1 MTVVFKWVAG
11 LLVLGVVSGFVW
23 ILLANPAEWEVT
35 DNGIILTED
44 GSKGRF
50 GVIVTFVLIG
60 IVVAFLWGLIAG
72 LRLHAVGWLLVP
84 VFAIAAVLAGVLA
97 WRIGV
102 AFGPPDPASVT
113 GASMGD
119 KLPQRLAV
127 DAVTPFLIWPIF
139 ALLGLLFATY
149 STGNADAK
157 GASHRDEIV
166 GS

>member
-1 MTVVFKWVAG
+1 MTATVKWVAG
-11 LLVLGVVSGFVW
+11 LLLLGVAAGFVW
-23 ILLANPAEWEVT
+23 LLLANPAEWEVT

-44 GSKGRF
+44 GAKGRF

-72 LRLHAVGWLLVP
+72 WRLRAVGWLLVP
-84 VFAIAAVLAGVLA
+84 VFAITAILAGVLA

-113 GASMGD
+113 DASIGD
-119 KLPQRLAV
+119 KLPQRLAI
-127 DAVTPFLIWPIF
+127 DAVTPFLVWPIF
-139 ALLGLLFATY
+139 ALVGLLFATY
-149 STGNADAK
+149 SAGNVGAK
-157 GASHRDEIV
+157 SASHRDEVV